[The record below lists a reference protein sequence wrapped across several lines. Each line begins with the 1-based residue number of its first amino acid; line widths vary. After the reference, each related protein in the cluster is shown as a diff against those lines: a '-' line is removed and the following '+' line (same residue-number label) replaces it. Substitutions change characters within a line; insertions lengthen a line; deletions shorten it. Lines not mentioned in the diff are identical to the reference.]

1 MAVTP
6 NIAPPLVSG
15 FIFQQYNLV
24 PTLSAYENIALPW
37 RLDRK
42 RPDRELIMDR
52 MESMG
57 IADLASKLPITLS
70 GGEQQR
76 VARDPGQCVLMV
88 THDPVVARRCDRV
101 AFMRDGLLVQEMV
114 HPTRDRVAETLNQ
127 LMEAW
132 DASPAHRRT
141 ARLLD
146 LLVERQPLT
155 FIMVNWSSP

>member
-1 MAVTP
+1 MAVMS

-15 FIFQQYNLV
+15 FVFQQYNLV
-24 PTLSAYENIALPW
+24 PTLSAYETIALPW
-37 RLDRK
+37 RLDRR

-57 IADLASKLPITLS
+57 IADLARKLPITLS

-101 AFMRDGLLVQEMV
+101 AFMRLAGASPPQRGAGAREW
-114 HPTRDRVAETLNQ
+114 
-127 LMEAW
+127 W
-132 DASPAHRRT
+132 DASSGA
-141 ARLLD
+141 
-146 LLVERQPLT
+146 
-155 FIMVNWSSP
+155 WSSLP